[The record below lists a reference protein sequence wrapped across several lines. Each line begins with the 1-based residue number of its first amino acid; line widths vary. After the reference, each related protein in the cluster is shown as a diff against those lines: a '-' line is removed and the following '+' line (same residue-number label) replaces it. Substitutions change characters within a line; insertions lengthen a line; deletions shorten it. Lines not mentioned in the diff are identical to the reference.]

1 MAHGEL
7 AARMARKL
15 SPKPE
20 FRGYDVLFD
29 HGDKEIDPPDKV
41 GRIVSWFG
49 SEYKRDARLAFL
61 DIAVVSR
68 DSGKVFAL
76 IEIEESTSKPKVLL
90 GDVLATLLGDK
101 ITFQGKRDLK
111 VGRWTKL
118 IAIAHTNK
126 TAQIAF
132 LRDQVNQL
140 RPLLSTSNASIGQI
154 VIDTF
159 DNEPE
164 LETKLTQAVEHALQ
178 TADTLTR

>member
-7 AARMARKL
+7 TARMARKL

-29 HGDKEIDPPDKV
+29 HGDKEIDLPDKV

-68 DSGKVFAL
+68 DSDRVFAL

-118 IAIAHTNK
+118 IAIAYTNE

-132 LRDQVNQL
+132 LRNKINRL
-140 RPLLSTSNASIGQI
+140 RPQLSAPNAAIGQI
-154 VIDTF
+154 VMDTF
-159 DNEPE
+159 GGESE
-164 LETKLTQAVEHALQ
+164 LETKLTEAIKRALPN
-178 TADTLTR
+178 ADSLTR